1 MSVSSRSAK
10 RLAINNFCEVLGVF
24 EVCHGSFGIVDLI
37 FNEKESC
44 LCCPQC
50 GELIEDGD
58 DNDDN
63 S

>member
-1 MSVSSRSAK
+1 MKWKGKDYDEATWEHVIK
-10 RLAINNFCEVLGVF
+10 DENQIK
-24 EVCHGSFGIVDLI
+24 I